1 VSRDT
6 YGTCYLPKGK
16 KGEEKALIHYE
27 RILEYY
33 YRTRTEEEF
42 LENVTHF
49 VNPVIGDHPII
60 FEVFTDTDGESGAI
74 EIMRTFLVD
83 RNTVIKNKIIG
94 TIRGALGKRGIEK
107 VKLILGK

>member
-1 VSRDT
+1 MENKIVHPKLGEFIEKVLKSSTCESFKNVSRDT

-42 LENVTHF
+42 LEK
-49 VNPVIGDHPII
+49 VNEWAKLYIRYKK
-60 FEVFTDTDGESGAI
+60 E
-74 EIMRTFLVD
+74 
-83 RNTVIKNKIIG
+83 KNDI
-94 TIRGALGKRGIEK
+94 
-107 VKLILGK
+107 

>member
-1 VSRDT
+1 MESINHLRYT

-42 LENVTHF
+42 LEK
-49 VNPVIGDHPII
+49 VNEWAKLYIRYKK
-60 FEVFTDTDGESGAI
+60 E
-74 EIMRTFLVD
+74 
-83 RNTVIKNKIIG
+83 KNDI
-94 TIRGALGKRGIEK
+94 
-107 VKLILGK
+107 

>member
-16 KGEEKALIHYE
+16 KGEEKDLIHYE

-42 LENVTHF
+42 LEK
-49 VNPVIGDHPII
+49 VN
-60 FEVFTDTDGESGAI
+60 EWAK
-74 EIMRTFLVD
+74 LY
-83 RNTVIKNKIIG
+83 
-94 TIRGALGKRGIEK
+94 IRCKKGQDDI
-107 VKLILGK
+107 